1 MMLARRKWWI
11 LGVLILTLVIA
22 ACAPQGEAPQAGKSG
37 EFVKNADGFVDISVD
52 QLKEMMQNKDFLLVN
67 VHIPYEGEIPGTDL
81 FIPYNEID
89 ANLDKLPDKNAKIVV
104 YCRSG
109 AMSTVAAKRLAEL
122 GYTNVFEL
130 DGGFKA
136 WRAAGYPFEVKNQ
149 LRRPA
154 PEMAASSGT

>member
-1 MMLARRKWWI
+1 MLGRRKWW
-11 LGVLILTLVIA
+11 LFGVLALAVLIA
-22 ACAPQGEAPQAGKSG
+22 ACAPQGEAPRSETTG
-37 EFVKNADGFVDISVD
+37 EFVKNADGYVDITVD
-52 QLKEMMQNKDFLLVN
+52 QLQQMLQNKDFLLVN

-81 FIPYNEID
+81 FIPFNEID

-122 GYTNVFEL
+122 GYTDVYEL

-149 LRRPA
+149 
-154 PEMAASSGT
+154 